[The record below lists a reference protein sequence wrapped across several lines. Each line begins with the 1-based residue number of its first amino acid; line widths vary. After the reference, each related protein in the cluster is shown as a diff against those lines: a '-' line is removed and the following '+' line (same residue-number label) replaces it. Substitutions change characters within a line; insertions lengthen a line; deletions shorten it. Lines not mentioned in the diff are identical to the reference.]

1 MNTQD
6 VISLAAQYLDNLSGH
21 TFDLLDISRPIS
33 VDSAVNLAKV
43 ISKLSPLLGNLIEFN
58 TVEFLNNQ
66 KVFAPFGEWKR
77 QDPGFPDTV
86 FIGSIDPTP
95 GLEIKAWFPLA
106 TEITARFKDSQNHF
120 RFDQTYVALIAW
132 LPEAVIYG
140 KPKILDVCV
149 VSGFSLAKARDDHYH
164 NPPDYLVLEPED
176 TTERTVNLQQT
187 NTNGYKFQG
196 TSQELL
202 EAEEI
207 VNSWG
212 NGGRIYMPT
221 QKYQILLRELI
232 TRFKYR
238 LDTNFAKMDR
248 VVHPGIEDFKKRVYK
263 TQFSGMEVGQWNR
276 LLVSR
281 QEELIKSALR
291 GHLGI
296 KEGNID
302 ELFD

>member
-1 MNTQD
+1 MNTED
-6 VISLAAQYLDNLSGH
+6 VISLASQYLDDLSGH
-21 TFDLLDISRPIS
+21 RFDLLDIARPIS
-33 VDSAVNLAKV
+33 VAAAVNLAKV

-58 TVEFLNNQ
+58 TVEFLNKQ
-66 KVFAPFGEWKR
+66 EIFAPFGEWKR

-86 FIGSIDPTP
+86 FLGSIQPTP

-120 RFDQTYVALIAW
+120 QFDQTYVSLIDW

-140 KPKILDVCV
+140 KPKILDVYV
-149 VSGFSLAKARDDHYH
+149 VSGFSVAKARDDHYH

-176 TTERTVNLQQT
+176 TTQRRANLQQT

-196 TSQELL
+196 TDEELFQ
-202 EAEEI
+202 AEEI

-212 NGGRIYMPT
+212 NDGRLYKPT
-221 QKYQILLRELI
+221 QEYQMLLRELI

-248 VVHPGIEDFKKRVYK
+248 ILHPGIEDFKKRVYQ
-263 TQFSGMEVGQWNR
+263 THFSGMKVGQWNR
-276 LLVSR
+276 LLASR
-281 QEELIKSALR
+281 REELIKSALR
-291 GHLGI
+291 EHLGI

-302 ELFD
+302 ELLD